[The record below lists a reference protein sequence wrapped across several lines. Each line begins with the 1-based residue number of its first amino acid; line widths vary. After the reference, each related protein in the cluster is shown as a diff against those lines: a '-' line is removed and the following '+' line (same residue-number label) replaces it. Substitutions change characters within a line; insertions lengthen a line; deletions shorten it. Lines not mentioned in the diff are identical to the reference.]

1 MKNQKNNQTQPQE
14 KPIGVRLT
22 LGALEGV
29 GHIIL
34 FILKA
39 IGTLLL
45 VGVVAGLV
53 FMTYFS
59 SYLKGEVIPEAQNFA
74 EELKLDTVTQ
84 SQTSFIYYY
93 DKNTDSYAELEQIDS
108 AENRVWASYKDIPE
122 GLINSAIAI
131 EDKRFMEH
139 AGVDWITTGRACV
152 KMFLGTG
159 SAGGS
164 TLTQQ
169 LIKNLTHEDE
179 VTVHR
184 KIQEIFRALEV
195 EKRYSKQ
202 EIMEWYLNNIYL
214 GQGCYGV
221 QSAARVYF
229 GKDLAELTTA
239 ECASIISITN
249 NPSLFDPYISPSRNR
264 DRQVII
270 LDQLLAQGYISEA
283 EHKAAINQQMD
294 FHSDYGEE
302 EVFTCGSCGFEGTRD
317 QFVENSEDGH
327 WYCPQC
333 SAVTS
338 IVKESSCYSYFVDT
352 VIRDVVNDLME
363 TYGYTERVAYQKLST
378 GGYRIFSTIDID
390 AQNIVDNIYQ
400 DLSKIPQ
407 TDSWQQLQSGI
418 VIIDNETG
426 DISALCGGVGTKE
439 GSLTLNRATQS
450 RRQPGSSL
458 KPIAVYCP
466 AFDMGICTPAS
477 TYEDAPDENG
487 WPKNDGGG
495 NSGNMTVNHG
505 VCSSLNTISVKVLRD
520 LGVENSFEYATEKFG
535 LSTLVTSITINGKD
549 FTDKA
554 LAPLSMGALTYGVTV
569 REMAQAYAT
578 FPNQG
583 VFRQARTYTRVEDST
598 GKTVLDNQQQAHQ
611 AVSSKAAW
619 YMQNVLNNA
628 VLSGTG
634 WAAYMDGYSVC
645 GKTGTTSDDF
655 DRWFCGFTPYYTA
668 SVWCGFDENEE
679 IDLVGDTTN
688 PSVRLW
694 KMVMSELHKGR
705 ESKYFEIPADTTYV
719 SVCVDSG
726 GLATDAC
733 KEVCVSKDK
742 VASRVE
748 KVLIFDE
755 DAKDLDDCDY
765 HEKHKI
771 CPETGLLANEYCE
784 LFHAAQK
791 GDGEFTELE
800 EVGVLVRCAE
810 DDNDKYDRGEKLD
823 LKVCTVHTQA
833 AWEEYQQ
840 SLEPDDPDPTDEDPT
855 DPTEPVEPTEPG
867 GETGQSISGGQT
879 AAGFD
884 PALIP
889 EQADFT
895 EEKKKQE

>member
-1 MKNQKNNQTQPQE
+1 MDKQRNNQNHTEE
-14 KPIGVRLT
+14 KPVGVRVT
-22 LGALEGV
+22 LGALEGL
-29 GHIIL
+29 GHILL
-34 FILKA
+34 FVLKA

-45 VGVVAGLV
+45 VGVVAGLI
-53 FMTYFS
+53 FMSYFTN
-59 SYLKGEVIPEAQNFA
+59 YLKKEVIPEAQNFA

-93 DKNTDSYAELEQIDS
+93 DKNTGSYAELEQIDS
-108 AENRVWASYKDIPE
+108 EENRVWASYKDIPE

-131 EDKRFMEH
+131 EDKRFLEH
-139 AGVDWITTGRACV
+139 SGVDWITTGRACI

-214 GQGCYGV
+214 GEGCYGV

-229 GKDLAELTTA
+229 GKELSELTTA

-249 NPSLFDPYISPSRNR
+249 NPSLFDPYISTERNLK
-264 DRQVII
+264 RQRII
-270 LDQLLAQGYISEA
+270 LDQLLAQGFIDKQEHEA
-283 EHKAAINQQMD
+283 ATQQELD
-294 FHSDYGEE
+294 FHSDYGKE
-302 EVFTCGSCGFEGTRD
+302 EVYSCPGCDFKGERI
-317 QFVENSEDGH
+317 QFRENADDGH

-333 SAVTS
+333 GSVTS

-352 VIRDVVNDLME
+352 IIRDVVNDLME

-378 GGYRIFSTIDID
+378 GGYKIYATIDVD

-426 DISALCGGVGTKE
+426 DIVAMSGGVGEKE

-458 KPIAVYCP
+458 KPISVYCP
-466 AFDMGICTPAS
+466 AFDLGVCTPAT
-477 TYEDAPDENG
+477 TYEDAPDANG
-487 WPKNDGGG
+487 WPRNDGGG

-505 VCSSLNTISVKVLRD
+505 VVSSLNTIAVKVLKD
-520 LGVENSFEYATEKFG
+520 LGVETSFEYATERFG
-535 LSTLVTSITINGKD
+535 LSTLVTSISINGKD

-583 VFRQARTYTRVEDST
+583 MFRQARTYTRVEDSS
-598 GKTVLDNQQQAHQ
+598 GKTILDNRQQTRQ
-611 AVSSKAAW
+611 AVGEKAAW

-645 GKTGTTSDDF
+645 GKTGTTSDNF

-679 IDLVGDTTN
+679 IKLVGDGTN
-688 PSVRLW
+688 PAVRLW
-694 KMVMSELHKGR
+694 KMVMTELHKGK
-705 ESKYFEIPADTTYV
+705 ESKYFEIPSGTTTV
-719 SVCVDSG
+719 SICVDSG
-726 GLATDAC
+726 GLATDVC
-733 KEVCVSKDK
+733 KEVYISKDK
-742 VASRVE
+742 TASRVE
-748 KVLIFDE
+748 KVLIFSE
-755 DAKDLDDCDY
+755 DAKGLESCDY
-765 HEKHKI
+765 HENHKV
-771 CPETGLLANEYCE
+771 CPETGMLANEYCE
-784 LFHAAQK
+784 LFHAANA
-791 GDGEFTELE
+791 GEGEPTELKE
-800 EVGVLVRCAE
+800 IGVLVKCAE
-810 DDNDKYDRGEKLD
+810 DRNSKYKRGEALD
-823 LKVCTVHTQA
+823 LEVCTVHTQA
-833 AWEEYQQ
+833 AWEAYQQ
-840 SLEPDDPDPTDEDPT
+840 SQKPEEDPEPVDPL
-855 DPTEPVEPTEPG
+855 DPTEPTEPSEPG
-867 GETGQSISGGQT
+867 GETGDSFTGDTFTSGF
-879 AAGFD
+879 A
-884 PALIP
+884 PAIIP
-889 EQADFT
+889 ERPDLF
-895 EEKKKQE
+895 EEKKQQE

>member
-1 MKNQKNNQTQPQE
+1 MKQQKNNQTTEQE
-14 KPIGVRLT
+14 KPVGVRLT
-22 LGALEGV
+22 LGALEGL
-29 GHIIL
+29 GHILL
-34 FILKA
+34 FVLKL

-53 FMTYFS
+53 FMSYFS
-59 SYLKGEVIPEAQNFA
+59 GYLKKEVIPEAQKFA
-74 EELKLDTVTQ
+74 EELKLDTVSQ

-93 DKNTDSYAELEQIDS
+93 DKNTGTYAELQQIDS

-131 EDKRFMEH
+131 EDKRFLDH
-139 AGVDWITTGRACV
+139 AGVDWITTGRACI

-214 GQGCYGV
+214 GEGCYGV

-229 GKDLAELTTA
+229 GKDLSELTIA

-249 NPSLFDPYISPSRNR
+249 NPSLFDPYISPTRNEER
-264 DRQVII
+264 RNII
-270 LDQLLAQGYISEA
+270 IDQLLAQGFIDENEYSA
-283 EHKAAINQQMD
+283 AKAQELD
-294 FHSDYGEE
+294 FHSDYGKE
-302 EVFTCGSCGFEGTRD
+302 EVYSCPSCEFKGERSQFT
-317 QFVENSEDGH
+317 ENADDGH

-333 SAVTS
+333 GAVTS

-352 VIRDVVNDLME
+352 IIRDVVNDLME

-378 GGYRIFSTIDID
+378 GGYKIYATIDID
-390 AQNIVDNIYQ
+390 AQNVVDNIYQ

-426 DISALCGGVGTKE
+426 DIVAMCGGVGQKE

-458 KPIAVYCP
+458 KPIAVYSP

-487 WPKNDGGG
+487 WPRNDGGG

-505 VCSSLNTISVKVLRD
+505 VCSSLNTISVKVLKD
-520 LGVENSFEYATEKFG
+520 LGVENSFEYATEHFG

-583 VFRQARTYTRVEDST
+583 VFRQARTYTRVEDSS
-598 GKTVLDNQQQAHQ
+598 GKTVLDNQQQTRQ
-611 AVSSKAAW
+611 AISSKAAW

-679 IDLVGDTTN
+679 INLVGDSTN

-694 KMVMSELHKGR
+694 KMVMTELHKGK
-705 ESKYFEIPADTTYV
+705 ESKYFPIPNDTTSV

-726 GLATDAC
+726 GLATDVC
-733 KEVCVSKDK
+733 KEVYISKDK
-742 VASRVE
+742 TASRVE
-748 KVLIFDE
+748 TVLIFAE
-755 DAKDLDDCDY
+755 DAKNLTSCDY

-771 CPETGLLANEYCE
+771 CPETGMLANEYCE
-784 LFHAAQK
+784 LFHAAQAA
-791 GDGEFTELE
+791 DGEPTALQEI
-800 EVGVLVRCAE
+800 GVLVKCAQ
-810 DDNDKYDRGEKLD
+810 DRDPDHDRGEKLE
-823 LKVCTVHTQA
+823 LEVCTVHNQT

-840 SLEPDDPDPTDEDPT
+840 SQNPPEEDDPE
-855 DPTEPVEPTEPG
+855 PTEPIEPTEPG
-867 GETGQSISGGQT
+867 GETGDSFTGNMQT
-879 AAGFD
+879 AGFA
-884 PALIP
+884 PAIVP
-889 EQADFT
+889 ERPNLF
-895 EEKKKQE
+895 EEKKQQE